1 MDTSITIISS
11 LLIAFFAFASSIK
24 ILGWQKFI
32 FQTQLEFFI
41 SYGLNR
47 EIMFLVGVIELI
59 GASTLWFQQYLIGL
73 LGASLIFLTSVGA
86 IGFHLIFDSWKD
98 AIPAFITGSLSV
110 FLISTHPLFVVWLN

>member
-32 FQTQLEFFI
+32 FQAQLEFFI

-47 EIMFLVGVIELI
+47 EIMFLVGLIELI
-59 GASTLWFQQYLIGL
+59 GASTLWFQNHPMGL
-73 LGASLIFLTSVGA
+73 LGALLIFLTSVGA
-86 IGFHLIFDSWKD
+86 IGFHLRFDTWKD
-98 AIPAFITGSLSV
+98 AIPAIMTGILSG
-110 FLISTHPLFVVWLN
+110 FLISAHPMVASF